1 MNRKFALFLAAV
13 MSIAALPQAAF
24 AAISDNYLSKSGL
37 NVPNYTLFYEQG
49 WPGSS
54 GGTVTGNDDKVEYW
68 IDGSNLVI
76 ELNNTVEN
84 GITGTGVFKI
94 QLENASW
101 FFRSEVAN
109 SVQLPIEASGTP
121 GITTAVAD
129 RLKADYSTFVTEA
142 NGVYTA
148 KSEIVQSDYTGTGY
162 PTDSAGAKLTTTFN
176 PSDGVYFNNNYLRLA
191 PNQVQYM
198 LRVSPVDSSS
208 ATVTILGNST
218 AGKRLVIPL
227 VVRTGGSDSEVTVSI
242 TDSATSISTNRFLL
256 ARGSEGRT
264 RTTATGTVTARTDFS
279 LKEIVI
285 NELRIGSIKPNASFE
300 LVAPSGY
307 YFDNLDKTQIFTESG
322 LRWANGQS
330 GLGSKTPPAG
340 ATVPDYTLS
349 YRTRNTRQDK
359 NIVQVTLP
367 GVLSST
373 NIRGALYIKGLM
385 LVSEELDEITTNQEL
400 NIAIRDTGNDSIT
413 DESFLVG
420 RVADY
425 TVSMTRVKDT
435 IPELISGRL
444 ERYTLI
450 QNGVYS
456 SDGTVSDDDHK
467 AATVRVEE
475 RIPNAWWSERT
486 TEFTL
491 PEGVKILKARFT
503 NVENLTD
510 ESRTA
515 LTTTLTSSDND
526 FYNTGSRQNSVVTV
540 KDNKL
545 TVSRLNVKPEAGKRA
560 RFDLSLWLNIRVDFE
575 GDINLALTGSA
586 VTGTEGGNSVT
597 IARAIKPVT
606 VTTKVSDV
614 KVGYQYLSVGD
625 FDITETKAGNL
636 EQGKA
641 VYISVTD
648 EISFDMSI
656 AKGFTA
662 QVTEGNLRIS
672 NILTQSAL
680 GYTGETIEGQVK
692 FDIDRASTQA
702 STIRFSN
709 VQVKVDRSVPYS
721 NLSNENDRGINL
733 VVWGPA
739 IAGNYEGLLG
749 YIKKGLTPD
758 TTVNTSINTRDFFT
772 VPGIRQK
779 YINVT
784 TAATGEN
791 NQFSNVVKVTIGNPV
806 ILIGQDQ
813 YTMPVSAYVS
823 TRSNSTMVPVRFI
836 SNALGLADEKVK
848 WDDASKTVTVDAGTR
863 IVQFQIGNT
872 NYLANGVSIPMTSPD
887 GLPVAAEITNERSF
901 VPFRA
906 LGDAFNITVTWD
918 AATSTATYNSPIP
931 Q

>member
-1 MNRKFALFLAAV
+1 MMKRKFALFLAAV

-49 WPGSS
+49 WPGVS
-54 GGTVTGNDDKVEYW
+54 GGSVTGNDDKVEYW

-76 ELNNTVEN
+76 ELNNTLEN
-84 GITGTGVFKI
+84 GITGTGIFKV

-101 FFRSEVAN
+101 FFRAEESN
-109 SVQLPIEASGTP
+109 SVSLPIQASETA
-121 GITTAVAD
+121 GITSTIAES
-129 RLKADYSTFVTEA
+129 LKTSYPDYITESGGA
-142 NGVYTA
+142 YTA
-148 KSEIVQSDYTGTGY
+148 KSEVVTTDYTGTGY
-162 PTDSAGAKLTTTFN
+162 PTDSTGAKLKTTFN

-198 LRVSPVDSSS
+198 LRVSPIDSSV
-208 ATVTILGNST
+208 ATVSILGNTGASAT
-218 AGKRLVIPL
+218 DGAKKRLVIPL
-227 VVRTGGSDSEVTVSI
+227 VVRTGGDDTEVTVSI

-256 ARGSEGRT
+256 AQGSEGRT
-264 RTTATGTVTARTDFS
+264 RTTATGTVTARTDFD

-285 NELRIGSIKPNASFE
+285 NELRIGSIKQGASFE

-307 YFDNLDKTQIFTESG
+307 YFDNINNAQVFTESG
-322 LRWANGQS
+322 LRWASGQS
-330 GLGSKTPPAG
+330 GLGTSTG
-340 ATVPDYTLS
+340 DTPDYTIN
-349 YRTRNTRQDK
+349 YRNRNTRQDR
-359 NIVQVTLP
+359 NIVEVTLP
-367 GVLSST
+367 GVRPST

-385 LVSEELDEITTNQEL
+385 LVSEEVDDVISDQEL
-400 NIAIRDTGNDSIT
+400 YIAIRDTGNDSIT

-425 TVSMTRVKDT
+425 TVSLTRVRDT

-456 SDGTVSDDDHK
+456 SDGTVSDDDHR

-503 NVENLTD
+503 NVENLSD
-510 ESRTA
+510 ASRTS
-515 LTTTLTSSDND
+515 LTTVGTSNDND
-526 FYNTGSRQNSVVTV
+526 FYNTGSRQNSVVTLKDNRLTISRLSV
-540 KDNKL
+540 KDA
-545 TVSRLNVKPEAGKRA
+545 SKRA
-560 RFDLSLWLNIRVDFE
+560 RFDLTLWLNIRVDFE
-575 GDINLALTGSA
+575 GDIDLTLTGSA
-586 VTGTEGGNSVT
+586 VTGAEGGSSVT

-662 QVTEGNLRIS
+662 QVVEGNLRIS

-739 IAGNYEGLLG
+739 IAGNYEGLIG
-749 YIKKGLTPD
+749 DIKKGLPAD
-758 TTVNTSINTRDFFT
+758 TSINTRDFFT
-772 VPGIRQK
+772 VPGIREK

-906 LGDAFNITVTWD
+906 LGDAFNITVAWD
-918 AATSTATYNSPIP
+918 AATSTATYNAPIP